1 MAVQAA
7 SGDYT
12 GQTKVNNGG
21 AVFAAGTVD
30 TADSPVSSGLV
41 RSAFSVGTDDDYG
54 ARIVINNAT
63 ADGSTKDNTGIGT
76 ARGGQLASGTLAFN
90 PNPANRTASDPQF
103 IIRGVSTTV
112 NGASNTTLQSRG
124 SDYGGIDGRDGIGE
138 MVTTRTI
145 GTGPTINV
153 LAKPST
159 NINPAFTKGSNA
171 GDSLTF
177 NSASGDSLANSATK
191 SEEQRV
197 GRSYGGGLRFMA
209 GCKNPSSKTYKP
221 RDTYES

>member
-12 GQTKVNNGG
+12 GQTKKNNGG

-30 TADSPVSSGLV
+30 TADSPISSGLV
-41 RSAFSVGTDDDYG
+41 RSDFSVSTDDEYG
-54 ARIVINNAT
+54 SKIAFNNAT
-63 ADGSTKDNTGIGT
+63 ADGATKDNTGIGT
-76 ARGGQLASGTLAFN
+76 ARGGQLSSGTLAFN
-90 PNPANRTASDPQF
+90 PSPASRTASDPQF
-103 IIRGVSTTV
+103 IIRGVSTTI
-112 NGASNTTLQSRG
+112 NGASNTVLQSQG
-124 SDYGGIDGRDGIGE
+124 SDFAGIDGRDGIAE
-138 MVTTRTI
+138 MVTTRRNGSSPEI
-145 GTGPTINV
+145 DV
-153 LAKPST
+153 LAAPST
-159 NINPAFTKGSNA
+159 NINPARTKGSNA

-209 GCKNPSSKTYKP
+209 GGKNPTSNTYKP

>member
-1 MAVQAA
+1 
-7 SGDYT
+7 
-12 GQTKVNNGG
+12 
-21 AVFAAGTVD
+21 
-30 TADSPVSSGLV
+30 
-41 RSAFSVGTDDDYG
+41 
-54 ARIVINNAT
+54 
-63 ADGSTKDNTGIGT
+63 
-76 ARGGQLASGTLAFN
+76 
-90 PNPANRTASDPQF
+90 
-103 IIRGVSTTV
+103 VSTTV

-124 SDYGGIDGRDGIGE
+124 SDYAGIDGRDGIGE
-138 MVTTRTI
+138 MVTTRRN
-145 GTGPTINV
+145 GSGATINV
-153 LAKPST
+153 LAAPST

-209 GCKNPSSKTYKP
+209 GGKNPSSKTYKP